1 MGNLIKQT
9 SNKIL
14 KRIYRIPPL
23 QRQAELVYQE
33 AVKQYAERLPKL
45 SPEDFDLVETV
56 RREGAVVTSL
66 DALSIPS
73 SKKMFEVSQNLMPQV
88 PRSIP
93 SKKNEYVVH
102 ASSQQMMENSEIFLW
117 GLEQRILNIAENYF
131 GLPVAYHGAYFRR
144 DIANNIEE
152 KSRLW
157 HIDIEDLRVL
167 KVIIYLQDVNEENG
181 PFEYIPLSLSK
192 KITEKLKYTH
202 GYIKNQRM
210 ERALLDSHYQSCTGK
225 AGTVVIAA
233 TGSVFHRG
241 KIPIASDRFALF
253 FDYTSRLP
261 KLSFLNPYSMTQE
274 NLHLLSSQVS
284 ESQRQ
289 SLLWQENGFYPQP
302 N

>member
-14 KRIYRIPPL
+14 KRLYRIPSL
-23 QRQAELVYQE
+23 QRQAELGYQE
-33 AVKQYAERLPKL
+33 AVKQYAEHLPKL
-45 SPEDFDLVETV
+45 SPEDFNLVETV
-56 RREGAVVTSL
+56 RREGVVVTSL

-73 SKKMFEVSQNLMPQV
+73 SKKMFEVSQNLMPQI

-93 SKKNEYVVH
+93 GTKNEYVVH
-102 ASSQQMMENSEIFLW
+102 ASPQQMMENSEIFLW
-117 GLEQRILNIAENYF
+117 GLEQRILNIAETYF
-131 GLPVAYHGAYFRR
+131 GLPVAFHGAYFRR

-152 KSRLW
+152 MSRLW

-192 KITEKLKYTH
+192 EIAKKLKYRH

-210 ERALLDSHYQSCTGK
+210 EQALSNSHYQSCTGK
-225 AGTVVIAA
+225 AGTVVLAA

-241 KIPIASDRFALF
+241 KIPVSSDRFALF

-261 KLSFLNPYSMTQE
+261 KLSFLNQYSMSPE
-274 NLHLLSSQVS
+274 NLHLLSSKVS

-289 SLLWQENGFYPQP
+289 SLLWQENGFYS
-302 N
+302 

>member
-1 MGNLIKQT
+1 MSNFVKQT

-23 QRQAELVYQE
+23 QRQAELDYQE
-33 AVKQYAERLPKL
+33 AVKQYTEHLPKL
-45 SPEDFDLVETV
+45 SPEDLNLVETV
-56 RREGAVVTSL
+56 KREGVVVTSL

-73 SKKMFEVSQNLMPQV
+73 SKKMFEVSQNLIPQI
-88 PRSIP
+88 PKSIP
-93 SKKNEYVVH
+93 GKKNEYVVH

-152 KSRLW
+152 MSRLW

-181 PFEYIPLSLSK
+181 PFEYLPLSLSK
-192 KITEKLKYTH
+192 QVGKKLKYRH
-202 GYIKNQRM
+202 GYVKNQRM
-210 ERALLDSHYQSCTGK
+210 EEALSGSHYQSCTGK
-225 AGTVVIAA
+225 AGTVVLAA

-261 KLSFLNPYSMTQE
+261 KLSFLNQYSMTQE
-274 NLHLLSSQVS
+274 NLRLLSSKVS

-289 SLLWQENGFYPQP
+289 SLLWQENGFYPES

>member
-14 KRIYRIPPL
+14 KRIYRIPAL
-23 QRQAELVYQE
+23 QWQAELDYQK
-33 AVKQYAERLPKL
+33 AVKQYAHLLPKL
-45 SPEDFDLVETV
+45 SLEDLNLVETV
-56 RREGAVVTSL
+56 KREGVVVTSL

-73 SKKMFEVSQNLMPQV
+73 SEKMFDLSQNLIPQI

-93 SKKNEYVVH
+93 GKKNEYVVH

-117 GLEQRILNIAENYF
+117 GLEQRMLNIAENYF

-152 KSRLW
+152 MSRLW
-157 HIDIEDLRVL
+157 HLDIEDLRVL

-181 PFEYIPLSLSK
+181 PFEYIPSSLSK
-192 KITEKLKYTH
+192 QMAKKLKYRH
-202 GYIKNQRM
+202 GYVKTQRM
-210 ERALLDSHYQSCTGK
+210 EQALSDSRYQSCTGK

-261 KLSFLNPYSMTQE
+261 KLSFLNQYSMTQE
-274 NLHLLSSQVS
+274 NLNLLSNKVS

-289 SLLWQENGFYPQP
+289 SLLWQENGFYPSS

>member
-1 MGNLIKQT
+1 MGNLIQQT

-14 KRIYRIPPL
+14 KRIYRIPSL
-23 QRQAELVYQE
+23 QRQAELDYQR
-33 AVKQYAERLPKL
+33 AVKDYAENLPKI
-45 SPEDFDLVETV
+45 SPEDFSLVEKIQ
-56 RREGAVVTSL
+56 REGVAVISL

-73 SKKMFEVSQNLMPQV
+73 SKKMFEVSQNLIPQI
-88 PRSIP
+88 PTSIP
-93 SKKNEYVVH
+93 GTKNEYVVH

-167 KVIIYLQDVNEENG
+167 KVIVYLQDVNEESG
-181 PFEYIPLSLSK
+181 PFEYIPLSLTQSVAK
-192 KITEKLKYTH
+192 KLNYTH
-202 GYIKNQRM
+202 GYISSQKMQW
-210 ERALLDSHYQSCTGK
+210 ALSNSYYQSCTGK

-241 KIPIASDRFALF
+241 KIPVASDRFALF
-253 FDYTSRLP
+253 FDYTSRFP
-261 KLSFLNPYSMTQE
+261 KLSFLNSYSMTQE
-274 NLHLLSSQVS
+274 NLLLLSSKVS

-289 SLLWQENGFYPQP
+289 SLLWQENGFYP
-302 N
+302 